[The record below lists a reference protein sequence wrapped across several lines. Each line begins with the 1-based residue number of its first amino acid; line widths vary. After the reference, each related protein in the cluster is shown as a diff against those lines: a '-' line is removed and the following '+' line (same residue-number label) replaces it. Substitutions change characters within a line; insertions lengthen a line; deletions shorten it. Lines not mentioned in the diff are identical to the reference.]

1 MRTEQPAQS
10 MLDCGPPRLV
20 GTVTM
25 GMGMTMRVVVGVVSA
40 TMGVAV
46 VSAMMAMMLMI
57 RFGS

>member
-1 MRTEQPAQS
+1 
-10 MLDCGPPRLV
+10 
-20 GTVTM
+20 
-25 GMGMTMRVVVGVVSA
+25 MRVVMGVVSA